1 MTLKRDR
8 NPMPDFVR
16 SALSGEGLMAAYE
29 ARPDYQKNDY
39 LWWISSSKRE
49 ETRQRRLRQMLDEL
63 KRGDVYMN
71 MAWRGQG

>member
-1 MTLKRDR
+1 MALKRDR

-16 SALSGEGLMAAYE
+16 GALLEDALMEACE

-39 LWWISSSKRE
+39 LWWIASPKRE
-49 ETRQRRLRQMLDEL
+49 ATRRKRLAQMIDEL

-71 MAWRGQG
+71 MAWRAGR